1 MCLNLYNKVLEC
13 VGLWHKFVYNQKFI
27 LHKIFCTSLPINV
40 HWSWVS
46 MEHQIP
52 PPGYTSV
59 SIGAGILWYDL
70 WTDHS
75 WGHWTQRP
83 ASTQWNTVM
92 GRLQWTFEREPEVVS
107 SKTGLSHHFIFQY
120 NSDAQHTS
128 LLVNNYLHKTKV
140 SVTDKPDLNPTEN
153 MWSDI
158 EKNKCLCQK
167 TFNSGEI
174 WEICQRRMGWD
185 SSVEEPDLWKLQQT
199 TAGSYPARRRHNPL
213 LECGRL
219 IILTLVIIFICEQNN
234 KTVSNQSK
242 NLALLKIYCSKPL
255 GKRVDLIITPKFT
268 MVWKAVTDA
277 SWPQVCLTSPLPPLC
292 ITLTSVN
299 DLL

>member
-1 MCLNLYNKVLEC
+1 MDSD
-13 VGLWHKFVYNQKFI
+13 
-27 LHKIFCTSLPINV
+27 TSLCTIRNSSCIRFSV
-40 HWSWVS
+40 HLCPLMSTEVEFQWSIKSRPPDTRVWASVLGFCD
-46 MEHQIP
+46 MTFELIIP
-52 PPGYTSV
+52 G
-59 SIGAGILWYDL
+59 GIEPKD
-70 WTDHS
+70 
-75 WGHWTQRP
+75 QRP
-83 ASTQWNTVM
+83 HSETLWWELHAA

-199 TAGSYPARRRHNPL
+199 AAGSYPARRRHNPL
-213 LECGRL
+213 LECGRP
-219 IILTLVIIFICEQNN
+219 IILTLVIIFIWEQNN